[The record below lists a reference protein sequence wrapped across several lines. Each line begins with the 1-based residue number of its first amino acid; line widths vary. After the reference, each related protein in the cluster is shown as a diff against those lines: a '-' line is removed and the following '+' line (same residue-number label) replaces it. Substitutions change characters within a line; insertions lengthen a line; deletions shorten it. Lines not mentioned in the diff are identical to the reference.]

1 MLEMKL
7 CCNDLI
13 KWLGFAVSIL
23 FLLWVLKW
31 FLKDILPE
39 LISDIIYYVKI
50 HSKLVIILSAVTI
63 AIAIILFV
71 HNKIADI
78 VAIFIMMVLS
88 IPIFIFFIA
97 LLLAL
102 VKSPFADKVG
112 DLFFRLK
119 EPIAIGTIFFMIG
132 CFVFLI
138 LNLVM

>member
-1 MLEMKL
+1 MFNE
-7 CCNDLI
+7 LI
-13 KWLGFAVSIL
+13 KWLGFTVSIL

-39 LISDIIYYVKI
+39 LISDINYYVKI

-63 AIAIILFV
+63 AIVIFLFAQNEMV
-71 HNKIADI
+71 DI
-78 VAIFIMMVLS
+78 VAILIMMVLS

-97 LLLAL
+97 ILLVL

-119 EPIAIGTIFFMIG
+119 RPMVIGTIFFVMG

-138 LNLVM
+138 LGLVM